1 MNKIIWEDINK
12 DKSDLLYLLKLIIP
26 VYQVKGMHTK
36 LLEAN
41 KLYEMILIDKTEYT
55 KDALLALNNIMMDC
69 ANYLSLYGELDDAKL
84 AIKLTNKISF
94 KFKYE

>member
-26 VYQVKGMHTK
+26 VYGVKEMHTK

-41 KLYEMILIDKTEYT
+41 KLYEMILIDKIEYT

-69 ANYLSLYGELDDAKL
+69 ANYLSLYGELDDAKI
-84 AIKLTNKISF
+84 AINLTNKISL
-94 KFKYE
+94 KFKNE

>member
-1 MNKIIWEDINK
+1 MDKIIWEDINK

-26 VYQVKGMHTK
+26 VYRVKEMHTK

-84 AIKLTNKISF
+84 AINLTNKISL
-94 KFKYE
+94 KFKNE

>member
-1 MNKIIWEDINK
+1 MGKIIWEDINK

-26 VYQVKGMHTK
+26 VYRVKEMHTK

-55 KDALLALNNIMMDC
+55 KDALLALNNIMIDC
-69 ANYLSLYGELDDAKL
+69 ANYLSLYGELEDAKL
-84 AIKLTNKISF
+84 AINLNNKISL
-94 KFKYE
+94 KFKHE

>member
-1 MNKIIWEDINK
+1 MDKIIWEDINK
-12 DKSDLLYLLKLIIP
+12 DKSDLLYLLKLIIH
-26 VYQVKGMHTK
+26 VYRVKEMHTK

-84 AIKLTNKISF
+84 AINLTNKISL
-94 KFKYE
+94 KFKNE

>member
-1 MNKIIWEDINK
+1 MDKIIWEDINK

-26 VYQVKGMHTK
+26 VYRVKEMHTK

-84 AIKLTNKISF
+84 AINLNNKISL

>member
-1 MNKIIWEDINK
+1 MNKIIWEDIKN
-12 DKSDLLYLLKLIIP
+12 DKSDLLYFLKLSMTI
-26 VYQVKGMHTK
+26 YKVKEMHTK
-36 LLEAN
+36 LLEAT

-84 AIKLTNKISF
+84 AINLTNKISL

>member
-1 MNKIIWEDINK
+1 MNKIIWENINK

-26 VYQVKGMHTK
+26 VYRVKEMHTK

-84 AIKLTNKISF
+84 AINLNNKISM

>member
-1 MNKIIWEDINK
+1 MDKIIWEDINK

-26 VYQVKGMHTK
+26 VYRVKEIHTK

-84 AIKLTNKISF
+84 AINLTNKISL
-94 KFKYE
+94 KFKNE

>member
-1 MNKIIWEDINK
+1 MNKIIWEDIKN
-12 DKSDLLYLLKLIIP
+12 DKSDLLYLLKLIIS
-26 VYQVKGMHTK
+26 VYRVKKMHTK

-69 ANYLSLYGELDDAKL
+69 SNYLSLYGELDDAKL
-84 AIKLTNKISF
+84 AINLTNKISM

>member
-1 MNKIIWEDINK
+1 MNKIIWEDIKN

-26 VYQVKGMHTK
+26 VYRVKEIHTK

-69 ANYLSLYGELDDAKL
+69 TNYLSLYGELDDAKL
-84 AIKLTNKISF
+84 AINLTNKISL

>member
-12 DKSDLLYLLKLIIP
+12 DKNNLLYLLKLIIP
-26 VYQVKGMHTK
+26 MYRVKEMHTK

-84 AIKLTNKISF
+84 AINLTNKISL